1 LQIRER
7 AMPANHTVSIWH
19 NPRCSKSRATLEL
32 LQQRGIEPAIVD
44 YQENPPTAAEIEH
57 ALKLLGKQPRDLMRK
72 GESIYAELA
81 LDDPKMTRKQLVD
94 AMAKHPI
101 LIERP
106 IVFAH
111 GKAAVGRPPEAALE
125 IL

>member
-1 LQIRER
+1 
-7 AMPANHTVSIWH
+7 MPANHTVSIWH

-44 YQENPPTAAEIEH
+44 YQENPPTAAEIEL

-94 AMAKHPI
+94 AMAKYPI

-106 IVFAH
+106 IVFAN
-111 GKAAVGRPPEAALE
+111 GEAAVGRPPENVLA